1 MPKLTGDR
9 LSILLGILIGGVW
22 TRFLEDG
29 NLLVTSVITL
39 FCATVTRLIWELIK
53 KFRGKSTREPREGF
67 IDTRLD
73 PNDNQYRRMQFE
85 MKEAG
90 GLNGQMMRRV
100 ANFTNPKRLDE
111 E

>member
-1 MPKLTGDR
+1 MITGNR
-9 LSILLGILIGGVW
+9 ISIAIGLVIGAIG

-39 FCATVTRLIWELIK
+39 FCATVTRLTWEMAK
-53 KFRGKSTREPREGF
+53 KFRGKSTREPREVL